1 MIAYKGFNK
10 ELSCTM
16 GRGTYQYQVGQT
28 YVEDE
33 AECVRTGFHCVEEP
47 IEVLRWYRGGRY
59 CIVDAR
65 GDIHED
71 GDKRISCTE
80 IELRK
85 EISLEQLGALECEWI
100 RKHPERSCSKEVKRD
115 RGEAAENNIVIVR
128 GKSPRAAG
136 QKNSTIFLLREGK
149 EEIVEMGAYRIDGE
163 KYLPGVFYNVK
174 GRKVK

>member
-1 MIAYKGFNK
+1 M
-10 ELSCTM
+10 
-16 GRGTYQYQVGQT
+16 
-28 YVEDE
+28 
-33 AECVRTGFHCVEEP
+33 
-47 IEVLRWYRGGRY
+47 
-59 CIVDAR
+59 
-65 GDIHED
+65 
-71 GDKRISCTE
+71 
-80 IELRK
+80 
-85 EISLEQLGALECEWI
+85 EQLGALECEWI